1 MIGQTRLMSFV
12 ESTVNIGIG
21 YFVAL
26 ATQITVFP
34 LFGIHVSL
42 IDNLMIGAVFTVV
55 AIVRSYCVRRLFNW
69 WHVRKVEA

>member
-1 MIGQTRLMSFV
+1 MIGQTRIMSLV
-12 ESTVNIGIG
+12 ESSVNIGIG

-34 LFGIHVSL
+34 LFAIHISL
-42 IDNLMIGAVFTVV
+42 ADNLMIGAVFTVV

-69 WHVRKVEA
+69 WHIRRVAA